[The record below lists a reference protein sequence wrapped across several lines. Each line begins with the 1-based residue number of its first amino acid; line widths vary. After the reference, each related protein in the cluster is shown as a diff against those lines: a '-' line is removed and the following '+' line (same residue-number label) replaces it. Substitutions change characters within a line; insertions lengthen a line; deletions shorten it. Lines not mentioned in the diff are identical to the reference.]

1 MCALLSVTATS
12 HCLQEKKK
20 GGKAAAGKAQPVQ
33 AEEDAKS
40 KPKSEGKKGGGK
52 RASATVVPQ
61 PLDEEGTPIQT
72 DNCETIETTEAE
84 ASYERAKKRN
94 RSKR

>member
-20 GGKAAAGKAQPVQ
+20 TAGGKAAAGKPQPVQ

-61 PLDEEGTPIQT
+61 PLDEEGKPIKT
-72 DNCETIETTEAE
+72 KNCETIETNEE
-84 ASYERAKKRN
+84 ERTRKRH